1 MGVRRLERCQS
12 DWILRPLLTKSHS
25 PESPML
31 TVASLAA
38 LFGASAFQAP
48 AASLAASPR
57 TMAPAMSHF
66 SCVKTELR
74 NKKAL
79 VQSLEDLGMEV
90 QVAAEGAKELVSGY
104 QGQTHEAELKIAQ
117 QNGHDIGF
125 SYNGNSYELV
135 SELQFWQQDVSVDR
149 FIEKLS
155 VQYAVNSIKE
165 VSNNGGF
172 SLQQQVN
179 EQDGTIAMTLSRW
192 N

>member
-1 MGVRRLERCQS
+1 M
-12 DWILRPLLTKSHS
+12 LR
-25 PESPML
+25 

-38 LFGASAFQAP
+38 LLGVSAFQAP
-48 AASLAASPR
+48 VASRATSRTSSPS
-57 TMAPAMSHF
+57 MSHF

-90 QVAAEGAKELVSGY
+90 TVAVEGGKQQINGY
-104 QGQTHEAELKIAQ
+104 QGQTQQAELKISQ

-135 SELQFWQQDVSVDR
+135 SDLQFWQQNVSVDR

>member
-1 MGVRRLERCQS
+1 
-12 DWILRPLLTKSHS
+12 
-25 PESPML
+25 
-31 TVASLAA
+31 
-38 LFGASAFQAP
+38 
-48 AASLAASPR
+48 
-57 TMAPAMSHF
+57 MSHF

-125 SYNGNSYELV
+125 VHNGNSYELV
-135 SELQFWQQDVSVDR
+135 SDLQFWQQDVSVDR
-149 FIEKLS
+149 FVEKLS

-192 N
+192 A